1 MIDVGWYVLED
12 YLQRGGVIMWPLV
25 AVSLV
30 MWAMILYCLL
40 QLLSLRGS
48 ANDRITA
55 SQIDQWSSAE
65 LTARSQG
72 NSSAT
77 MRLIYRFSMRRTG
90 HAELDRHVV
99 DELVAEVNGTL
110 DRGLTLIGVLAA
122 VAPLL
127 GLLGTVLGMIN
138 TFNTITLFGTGNA
151 RAMAGGISQ
160 ALITTQTGLL
170 IAIPGLY
177 MRNFIQRRLGNVKH
191 DVISLA
197 LGLKR
202 SLAVSLQGGE

>member
-1 MIDVGWYVLED
+1 MMDVGWYMLED
-12 YLQRGGVIMWPLV
+12 YLQRGGVIMLPLV

-30 MWAMILYCLL
+30 MWGMVLYCLL

-48 ANDRITA
+48 ANDRMTA
-55 SQIDQWSSAE
+55 SQIDQWSPTE
-65 LTARSQG
+65 LTSRSQG
-72 NSSAT
+72 CTSAT
-77 MRLIYRFSMRRTG
+77 MQLISIFCQRRTG
-90 HAELDRHVV
+90 DADLDGYVV
-99 DELVAEVNGTL
+99 DELVTEVNGKL

-177 MRNFIQRRLGNVKH
+177 MRNFIQRRLQNVKH
-191 DVISLA
+191 DVVSLA
-197 LGLKR
+197 MALKR
-202 SLAVSLQGGE
+202 SLSASIEGGK

>member
-1 MIDVGWYVLED
+1 MDVGWYILED
-12 YLQRGGVIMWPLV
+12 YLQRGGVIMLPLV

-30 MWAMILYCLL
+30 MWGMILYYLL

-48 ANDRITA
+48 TNDRITA
-55 SQIDQWSSAE
+55 SQIDQWSSTE
-65 LTARSQG
+65 LASRSHG
-72 NSSAT
+72 KSSAT
-77 MRLIYRFSMRRTG
+77 MQLLHIFCQRRTG
-90 HAELDRHVV
+90 DADLDGYVV
-99 DELVAEVNGTL
+99 DELVTEVNGTL

-127 GLLGTVLGMIN
+127 GLLGTVLGMIT

-177 MRNFIQRRLGNVKH
+177 MRNFIQRRLQNVKH

-197 LGLKR
+197 MALKR
-202 SLAVSLQGGE
+202 SLSASTEGEE

>member
-1 MIDVGWYVLED
+1 MVAGWYMLAD
-12 YLQRGGVIMWPLV
+12 YLQRGGVIMLPLV

-30 MWAMILYCLL
+30 MWGMILYCLL
-40 QLLSLRGS
+40 QLLCWRGS
-48 ANDRITA
+48 GKDRITA
-55 SQIDQWSSAE
+55 SQIDQWSSTE
-65 LTARSQG
+65 LTTRSQKRT
-72 NSSAT
+72 SAT
-77 MRLIYRFSMRRTG
+77 MQLLRSFCQRRTG
-90 HAELDRHVV
+90 DANLDGYVIN
-99 DELVAEVNGTL
+99 ELVAEVNGPL

-127 GLLGTVLGMIN
+127 GLLGTVLGMIT

-177 MRNFIQRRLGNVKH
+177 MRNFIQRRLQSVKH

-197 LGLKR
+197 MGLKR
-202 SLAVSLQGGE
+202 TVAEVKEGEND

>member
-1 MIDVGWYVLED
+1 MVAGWYMLAD
-12 YLQRGGVIMWPLV
+12 YLQRGGVIMLPLV

-30 MWAMILYCLL
+30 MWGMILYCLL
-40 QLLSLRGS
+40 QLLCWRGS
-48 ANDRITA
+48 GKDRITA
-55 SQIDQWSSAE
+55 SQIDQWSSTE
-65 LTARSQG
+65 LTTRSQK
-72 NSSAT
+72 STSAT
-77 MRLIYRFSMRRTG
+77 MQLLRSFCQRRTG
-90 HAELDRHVV
+90 DANLDGYVIN
-99 DELVAEVNGTL
+99 ELVAEVNGPL

-127 GLLGTVLGMIN
+127 GLLGTVLGMIT

-177 MRNFIQRRLGNVKH
+177 MRNFIQRRLQSVKH

-197 LGLKR
+197 MGLKR
-202 SLAVSLQGGE
+202 TVAEVKEGEND